1 MKEGENEV
9 WLDLDG
15 TKTIFL
21 KGVFATEGVP
31 IKEINFLRIR
41 YKERQTRMA
50 IPADLGLEPVPIRK
64 YGSDAI
70 FQKKKRTGG
79 DKKVVYYFYGEFDL
93 TKFLESDLETPVNPN
108 ANLTLCFKRQKEGPP
123 ISELFIYV
131 A

>member
-1 MKEGENEV
+1 
-9 WLDLDG
+9 
-15 TKTIFL
+15 
-21 KGVFATEGVP
+21 
-31 IKEINFLRIR
+31 
-41 YKERQTRMA
+41 MA

-131 A
+131 AQRQNKEVAFELPNDTKYLQYRLGQP